1 MDHLQH
7 AIPVVNCPTCGQ
19 DWPGGLVWKVDHGY
33 NMFSVTVTDGKHH
46 GWALQKT
53 EELARQKALAR
64 LTYDRDYL
72 SQGRS

>member
-1 MDHLQH
+1 
-7 AIPVVNCPTCGQ
+7 
-19 DWPGGLVWKVDHGY
+19 
-33 NMFSVTVTDGKHH
+33 MFSVTVTDGKHH